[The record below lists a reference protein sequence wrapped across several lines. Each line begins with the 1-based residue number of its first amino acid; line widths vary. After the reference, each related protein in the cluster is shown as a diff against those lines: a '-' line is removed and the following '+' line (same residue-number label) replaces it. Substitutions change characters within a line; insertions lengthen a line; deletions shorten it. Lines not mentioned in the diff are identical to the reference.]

1 MSVCD
6 NLASFEIGING
17 NKMIYR
23 KNSECIDC
31 VMVCIGE
38 EKKAARIARRGIAPR
53 AGRIA
58 SGGAIA
64 RAQSRKV
71 MRTGRGEKV
80 FVNSR

>member
-1 MSVCD
+1 MYKLCD
-6 NLASFEIGING
+6 GMYWRG
-17 NKMIYR
+17 
-23 KNSECIDC
+23 
-31 VMVCIGE
+31 
-38 EKKAARIARRGIAPR
+38 KKAARIARRGIAPR